1 MSEKKCPICI
11 NTATIQSGGYDTD
24 IVRCP
29 RCGTDFILH
38 RSASEALSQTDISE
52 AHRKLFA
59 GISQPQDFITSYLVE
74 VAAKKSN
81 ATARSII
88 SHVVRKNFSNK
99 AIINIETL
107 IHILRNNSLP
117 TPAEQA
123 NNLVILLADR
133 QENYSTAYDLVE
145 NLPEI
150 AALIGIG
157 IESQRNDLKFL
168 CDSLTRQAM
177 LNEVI
182 TEGILEDSP
191 KLCARLTFE
200 GWQKYEELKFNTKD
214 SRKAFLAVA
223 FPVENKDKDKPEN
236 QDLLYFHEMLYP
248 NHLKQAVAQTKFTLE
263 NPLLANPK
271 AGNIHARIEAEI
283 RASKFIIAEI
293 TDGNRG
299 AYWEAGFARGLGKPV
314 IYLCKKD
321 ITPHFDVGSDLRVM
335 WDNNCPEKAADDL
348 KNVILAT
355 VPGDAKMTDNN

>member
-1 MSEKKCPICI
+1 M
-11 NTATIQSGGYDTD
+11 
-24 IVRCP
+24 
-29 RCGTDFILH
+29 
-38 RSASEALSQTDISE
+38 
-52 AHRKLFA
+52 
-59 GISQPQDFITSYLVE
+59 E

-88 SHVVRKNFSNK
+88 SHVVRKNFYNK
-99 AIINIETL
+99 SIINIETL

-123 NNLVILLADR
+123 NNLVVLLAGR
-133 QENYSTAYDLVE
+133 QENYSTPYDLAE

-150 AALIGIG
+150 AALIGI
-157 IESQRNDLKFL
+157 STKNQQNDLKFL
-168 CDSLTRQAM
+168 CDSLTQQAM
-177 LNEVI
+177 LYEVM
-182 TEGILEDSP
+182 TENILDDCP
-191 KLCARLTFE
+191 KMCARLTFE
-200 GWQKYEELKFNTKD
+200 GWQKYEELKLDTKD

-223 FPVENKDKDKPEN
+223 FPVEGKDKDKPEN
-236 QDLLYFHEMLYP
+236 QDLHYFHETLYP
-248 NHLKQAVAQTKFTLE
+248 NHLRQAVEQTGFVLE

-283 RASKFIIAEI
+283 RASKFVIAEI

-314 IYLCKKD
+314 IYLCKNG

-335 WDNNCPEKAADDL
+335 WENNCPEKAADDL

-355 VPGDAKMTDNN
+355 LPGDAKLS